1 MAPNRK
7 PVTDK
12 AEEQLPLTPPVF
24 GILLALADGPKHG
37 YAIMQEVTKS
47 TEGRVRLG
55 PGTLYGALDRMK
67 AARWIEETEEVG
79 SSQDERRRYYR
90 LTVFGLRIFAAEAHR
105 LAHWAAEAKRKLGL
119 HKSASAAA
127 SP

>member
-1 MAPNRK
+1 MASNRK
-7 PVTDK
+7 TVTGEV
-12 AEEQLPLTPPVF
+12 EEQLPLTPPVF

-79 SSQDERRRYYR
+79 ESNDERRRYYR
-90 LTVFGLRIFAAEAHR
+90 LTIYGLKIFKAEAHR
-105 LAHWAAEAKRKLGL
+105 LAHWVAEAKRKLGL
-119 HKSASAAA
+119 RKSANAAV